1 MFQRAFGFVLRA
13 QGLGA
18 LAREPARPARPG
30 APPAPSPQRLFPN
43 FAPWGTIHEQRAPL
57 HTASHTLPQASSTK
71 NLGPSHST
79 GCASRSVRP
88 CNDAELAEPQT
99 TAPRRNT
106 P

>member
-1 MFQRAFGFVLRA
+1 MFQQAFGFVLPA
-13 QGLGA
+13 QGLEA
-18 LAREPARPARPG
+18 LAPQPARPAQPG
-30 APPAPSPQRLFPN
+30 APPAPSPQSPSLS
-43 FAPWGTIHEQRAPL
+43 FAPWGTIHEQFAPL

-79 GCASRSVRP
+79 GSASRSVRP
-88 CNDAELAEPQT
+88 CNDAELAEPLT